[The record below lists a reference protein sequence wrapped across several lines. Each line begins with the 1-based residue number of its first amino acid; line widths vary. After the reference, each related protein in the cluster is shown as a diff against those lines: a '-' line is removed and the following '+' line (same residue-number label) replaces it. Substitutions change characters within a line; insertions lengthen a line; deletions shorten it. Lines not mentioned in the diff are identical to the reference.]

1 MSALITLDIFSG
13 RPNPRWF
20 LDDAATAELRDRIY
34 RKPSTISAAPPG
46 VAGLGYRGL
55 QVRFETEGAPIYV
68 KGGVVETL
76 AGSPNLSDSG
86 REIEKFLIETM
97 PKGGQDAGLAMTST
111 VYGLVREHIQK
122 DLATTVD
129 LGKLLQIPWL
139 PSNGNCPANVAAC
152 APPYEPAMWNFSPT
166 QPNNNCYNYANDRVT
181 NTFAQP
187 GRYHSA
193 QYTALTC
200 ASVQPAA
207 VADGLVAAANFTQSL
222 TDGWYVA
229 LVIWPNVDFHWYR
242 QDKVGCWSHKPGGT
256 PVKNTDDSGNPI
268 TDPKTANRGG
278 YTQFCSY
285 MVTRPC
291 KVRIK

>member
-1 MSALITLDIFSG
+1 MPTLVTLNIFSG

-20 LDDAATAELRDRIY
+20 LDDAAAAELRDRLY
-34 RKPSTISAAPPG
+34 RKPTTISAAPPDSG
-46 VAGLGYRGL
+46 ALGYRGL
-55 QVRFETEGAPIYV
+55 DIRFDDSAEPIYIH
-68 KGGVVETL
+68 GGVVRTL
-76 AGSPNLSDSG
+76 AGSPNLSDPD
-86 REIEKFLIETM
+86 REIERFVLNTM
-97 PKGGQDAGLAMTST
+97 PKGGQDPGLAMTQD
-111 VYGLVREHIQK
+111 VYGLVREHIDK
-122 DLATTVD
+122 ELTARIDLS
-129 LGKLLQIPWL
+129 KLIKIPW
-139 PSNGNCPANVAAC
+139 PINGNCPRNVAAC

-187 GRYHSA
+187 GRYHNA

-200 ASVQPAA
+200 ANVQPAA
-207 VADGLVAAANFTQSL
+207 VADGLVAAANFTQSMP
-222 TDGWYVA
+222 DGWYVA

-242 QDKVGCWSHKPGGT
+242 QDTVGCWSHKPGST
-256 PVKNTDDSGNPI
+256 AVRNTDNSNNPI